1 MSPSRSR
8 NTGQDGFA
16 PGPSKLTSSKNLARS
31 RSPSPTQAQS
41 RGAGANLGSPAKAS
55 GKSQGVVFLGAGRS
69 PSKQKGKA
77 RDRSKS
83 PSKGAQHEAVQP
95 PPPPPADASYVT
107 SATPAPSSSHLLRK
121 ASSFITPASNVGEAG
136 ARRMRYGE
144 MMDALAGNNLED
156 GSADP
161 DLDSDSRT
169 RPMTEEELYPEI
181 EYMAPSHCAKD
192 PPYDFDPRL
201 DGLPRGKQ
209 LGEALSKC
217 SAIGF
222 HRPTPSEEDLLRRE
236 GLKEADLPALEGLSI
251 RDDEDNDVGQEAWP
265 DVVIKAKQEGLG
277 SQAPVKKPVS
287 PIHRRP
293 APPSMNAPIAKL
305 AAGKTLAAKS
315 RPSVASSN
323 RAPVKPVAT
332 ARARPTLGTA
342 PPKTAGS
349 TAVKG
354 NGATAAAAPRLALKP
369 KNGNQQL
376 QMHPLLR
383 NVQDDDLGKQIDARL
398 KQSMQSREGFAI
410 DD

>member
-1 MSPSRSR
+1 MFAPHVSPLNASPHRQRIDGGAKSHLGDEELGSVSKWSSLVLESFPPLELTNRTCVHETGPKKLFSDLRGTSTGRAFGDKTNMSPSRSR

-16 PGPSKLTSSKNLARS
+16 PGPSKPTSSKTHARS

-41 RGAGANLGSPAKAS
+41 RGTGANLGSPAKAS

-161 DLDSDSRT
+161 DLYSESRT

-181 EYMAPSHCAKD
+181 EYMAPSHCAK
-192 PPYDFDPRL
+192 
-201 DGLPRGKQ
+201 
-209 LGEALSKC
+209 GEWD
-217 SAIGF
+217 
-222 HRPTPSEEDLLRRE
+222 R
-236 GLKEADLPALEGLSI
+236 
-251 RDDEDNDVGQEAWP
+251 V
-265 DVVIKAKQEGLG
+265 
-277 SQAPVKKPVS
+277 
-287 PIHRRP
+287 
-293 APPSMNAPIAKL
+293 
-305 AAGKTLAAKS
+305 AG
-315 RPSVASSN
+315 
-323 RAPVKPVAT
+323 
-332 ARARPTLGTA
+332 
-342 PPKTAGS
+342 
-349 TAVKG
+349 
-354 NGATAAAAPRLALKP
+354 
-369 KNGNQQL
+369 
-376 QMHPLLR
+376 H
-383 NVQDDDLGKQIDARL
+383 DAERH
-398 KQSMQSREGFAI
+398 
-410 DD
+410 